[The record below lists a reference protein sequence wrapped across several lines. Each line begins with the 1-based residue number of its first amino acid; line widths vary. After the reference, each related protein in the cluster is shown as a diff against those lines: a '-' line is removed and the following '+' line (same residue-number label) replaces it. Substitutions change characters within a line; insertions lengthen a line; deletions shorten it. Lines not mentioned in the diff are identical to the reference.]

1 LQRNKSR
8 GDERLDGC
16 EWVRSEEMEKERNN
30 KKTASQKV
38 ESVKREIGRKREV
51 PERKE

>member
-1 LQRNKSR
+1 LQRNRSR

-16 EWVRSEEMEKERNN
+16 EWVSGVKKWKRRETIN
-30 KKTASQKV
+30 KKV